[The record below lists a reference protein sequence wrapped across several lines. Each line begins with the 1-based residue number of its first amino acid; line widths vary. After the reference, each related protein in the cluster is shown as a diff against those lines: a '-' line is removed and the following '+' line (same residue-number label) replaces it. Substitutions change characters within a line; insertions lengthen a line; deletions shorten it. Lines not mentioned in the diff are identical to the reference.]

1 MINKISVDEAWLII
15 QSLFMRKNITKGNL
29 IPINENNEQAVL
41 VFGSNST
48 GELIFKVDAFRTIF
62 YRDNDG
68 WQIINN

>member
-1 MINKISVDEAWLII
+1 MINRISVDEASAVI
-15 QSLFMRKNITKGNL
+15 QGLFMKKNIAKGNL

-48 GELIFKVDAFRTIF
+48 GELIFKVDAFKRIY
-62 YRDNDG
+62 YRNSNG